1 MKKGYQSFKELKVWQ
16 EARTLAV
23 RIYKI
28 TSSGALSRDFGF
40 RDQIRR
46 AAISIPSNIAEG
58 YERGTDKE
66 FIRYIMIAKGSI
78 AELRTQLEIAKEIDY
93 LDSQIYDELE
103 NLCNKIGAM
112 LTKLIRARSANN
124 V

>member
-1 MKKGYQSFKELKVWQ
+1 
-16 EARTLAV
+16 
-23 RIYKI
+23 
-28 TSSGALSRDFGF
+28 
-40 RDQIRR
+40 
-46 AAISIPSNIAEG
+46 
-58 YERGTDKE
+58 
-66 FIRYIMIAKGSI
+66 MIAKGSI